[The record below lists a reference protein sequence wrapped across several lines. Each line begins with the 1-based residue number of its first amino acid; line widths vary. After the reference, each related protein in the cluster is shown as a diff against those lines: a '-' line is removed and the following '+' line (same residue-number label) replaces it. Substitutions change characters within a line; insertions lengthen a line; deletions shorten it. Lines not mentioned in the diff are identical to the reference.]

1 MADVIR
7 LPVARGRAESPAPV
21 GAVVTTTLP
30 WLGDWDVDDWG
41 RDDTL
46 ARVAGGLARL
56 RWRTSIG
63 GVAHIPTADPAVR
76 RSAGGALLVA
86 NSRRFGLTT
95 WLVALALA
103 DATGRPVRFAGRPD
117 TAPVGPL
124 ARRLGGLL
132 ARPDEVAGALR
143 HGELVVIGA
152 AGVFDPH
159 AVGTI
164 DHRLVGAAVAVG
176 SPVVPAAVAISPMT
190 RSARIELSAPVRPP
204 RRRRGPLAELE
215 LTQRVAERL
224 TTMLAEFGGPRTG
237 TPLDWL
243 GVGGVAGT

>member
-1 MADVIR
+1 MADVVPLR
-7 LPVARGRAESPAPV
+7 LVRGRTESPAPV
-21 GAVVTTTLP
+21 GAVVTTALP

-46 ARVAGGLARL
+46 TRVAGGLARL

-63 GVAHIPTADPAVR
+63 GLAHVPTADPAR

-117 TAPVGPL
+117 TAPVGSL

-152 AGVFDPH
+152 AGVLDPH
-159 AVGTI
+159 AVGAI
-164 DHRLVGAAVAVG
+164 DHRLVGAAVSVG

-190 RSARIELSAPVRPP
+190 RSARIELSTPVRPP

-243 GVGGVAGT
+243 GLGGVAGT

>member
-1 MADVIR
+1 MIR
-7 LPVARGRAESPAPV
+7 LPVVPHRTESPAPV
-21 GAVVTTTLP
+21 GAVVSTTLP

-56 RWRTSIG
+56 RWRTSVG
-63 GVAHIPTADPAVR
+63 GVAHVPTADPSAR

-103 DATGRPVRFAGRPD
+103 NATGRPVRFVGRPD

-159 AVGTI
+159 AVGII
-164 DHRLVGAAVAVG
+164 DHRLVGAAVA
-176 SPVVPAAVAISPMT
+176 AAH
-190 RSARIELSAPVRPP
+190 RSCP
-204 RRRRGPLAELE
+204 RRWRSRR
-215 LTQRVAERL
+215 
-224 TTMLAEFGGPRTG
+224 
-237 TPLDWL
+237 
-243 GVGGVAGT
+243 

>member
-7 LPVARGRAESPAPV
+7 LPVANRADAPAPV
-21 GAVVTTTLP
+21 GAVTTATLP

-46 ARVAGGLARL
+46 ARVAGGLTRL

-63 GVAHIPTADPAVR
+63 GLAHVPASESSASG
-76 RSAGGALLVA
+76 SAGGALLVI
-86 NSRRFGLTT
+86 NSRRFGLTP

-117 TAPVGPL
+117 TAPVGSL

-143 HGELVVIGA
+143 CGELVVVGA
-152 AGVFDPH
+152 AGVFDPN

-176 SPVVPAAVAISPMT
+176 SPVLPTAVAISPMT
-190 RSARIELSAPVRPP
+190 RRARIEISTRVRPP

-224 TTMLAEFGGPRTG
+224 TTMLAEFGGTRTG

-243 GVGGVAGT
+243 GLGGVAGT